1 MKSWFLSV
9 FNAIVAWVN
18 LVVEL
23 DQDSEQQDF
32 DFEEFLGWYRTDFFN
47 AINGKWGV
55 PGTPLTYE
63 QKD

>member
-1 MKSWFLSV
+1 MRSWFLSV
-9 FNAIVAWVN
+9 FNAIIAWVN

-47 AINGKWGV
+47 AINGKVGANY
-55 PGTPLTYE
+55 GMSQTETSH
-63 QKD
+63 

>member
-1 MKSWFLSV
+1 MRSWFLSV

-32 DFEEFLGWYRTDFFN
+32 DFEEFLGCI
-47 AINGKWGV
+47 AQISLMQLMGSGV
-55 PGTPLTYE
+55 SPAPL
-63 QKD
+63 